1 MNQEQSENLFSLSYT
16 LLPALNEGFFTDITF
31 TASNGEKVF
40 SSIKN
45 LMSFLANVIYIMAQG
60 RCRTNRNTMHPLH
73 KNTFLL
79 SIGVLQAVMFII
91 KSVL

>member
-1 MNQEQSENLFSLSYT
+1 MNQEQSENLFSLPYT

-45 LMSFLANVIYIMAQG
+45 LMSFLANVIHNG
-60 RCRTNRNTMHPLH
+60 T
-73 KNTFLL
+73 
-79 SIGVLQAVMFII
+79 S
-91 KSVL
+91 